1 MIKHICYWC
10 YSSILHILTIWVTWR
25 VSYGR
30 QELFVLRGHLG
41 SPPVYGGVRGAHLFS
56 FLCWVCL
63 RPVSCVSSI
72 VSVSGLSIIDCPSVF
87 SNAYLPVS
95 LDCPLLIAPS
105 VFSNVYLPVL
115 LDCSFLIALRFSLT
129 LICKCLWIVHSWL
142 PFAFL

>member
-25 VSYGR
+25 VSCGR
-30 QELFVLRGHLG
+30 QELFILRGHLG
-41 SPPVYGGVRGAHLFS
+41 SPPSMMGSVGAHLFS
-56 FLCWVCL
+56 VLCCVCL

-72 VSVSGLSIIDCPSVF
+72 VSVSGLSIIDCPS
-87 SNAYLPVS
+87 L
-95 LDCPLLIAPS
+95 
-105 VFSNVYLPVL
+105 FSNVYLPVT

-129 LICKCLWIVHSWL
+129 FICQCLWIVHYWLHLPFFLTFIYQCLWIVHSWL